1 MYRDIFTLRV
11 RWFKIGWW
19 TNLALII
26 VYFVAIT
33 IEICLQCLPQS
44 VDTLWDSKTSLLSVA
59 TTTNGVWDPKCCSG
73 LDAFAITSTNGMGS
87 SHASKAED
95 RRFRYLPTRID
106 ARS

>member
-1 MYRDIFTLRV
+1 MYRDIFTLRA

-44 VDTLWDSKTSLLSVA
+44 VDTLWDSKHPCYPSQPPQMVFGILNAVLDLTLLLLPVRM
-59 TTTNGVWDPKCCSG
+59 VWGLHMPRKQKIAVSG
-73 LDAFAITSTNGMGS
+73 IFLLGLM
-87 SHASKAED
+87 
-95 RRFRYLPTRID
+95 
-106 ARS
+106 